1 MTHLESCGIYVEFL
15 ASYTNF
21 LYELIFYKLLCYEN
35 MIILCLKKVSSEVES
50 SDSVDLQ
57 VTWRVVRSKLPE
69 FPGLQQSSIKLNLC
83 ISFFVSTLLSVSVD
97 QDVWIELFHS
107 SWPFTCM

>member
-1 MTHLESCGIYVEFL
+1 
-15 ASYTNF
+15 
-21 LYELIFYKLLCYEN
+21 
-35 MIILCLKKVSSEVES
+35 MIRLCLKKVRSEVES

-57 VTWRVVRSKLPE
+57 VTWGVVRSELPG

-107 SWPFTCM
+107 SWPFTCMEMWACYFVHSVKILQFLLQGTATN